1 MKKVHCIL
9 LATMMLLSSCGKKK
23 FANEIL
29 QMQSRPI
36 DMTPCEE
43 AYCYEEG
50 KEVKYNCK
58 DSTYKLVIFIDSL
71 SCSPCFVS
79 HMLDYMGTVVDFDSV
94 GVNTLFIFE
103 PKEEQKESLVSSLK
117 ELAYPIRTTVVP
129 NGKFS
134 SANPH
139 LPSSSVLHSFL
150 LNGNNEVMVVGNPMR
165 NSNIKKL
172 MFNYMKDNTE

>member
-1 MKKVHCIL
+1 MKKVHYIL

-58 DSTYKLVIFIDSL
+58 DSTY
-71 SCSPCFVS
+71 
-79 HMLDYMGTVVDFDSV
+79 
-94 GVNTLFIFE
+94 NTLLI
-103 PKEEQKESLVSSLK
+103 
-117 ELAYPIRTTVVP
+117 
-129 NGKFS
+129 
-134 SANPH
+134 
-139 LPSSSVLHSFL
+139 
-150 LNGNNEVMVVGNPMR
+150 
-165 NSNIKKL
+165 L
-172 MFNYMKDNTE
+172 M